1 MSNLLDMIPQLSSSI
16 ITNYQVEENLLYIVF
31 NNKMEQIEAL
41 SNNIHN
47 GWLPNVFNSSRNSS
61 VIKLALLYSDW
72 YQT

>member
-41 SNNIHN
+41 SNNIYN
-47 GWLPNVFNSSRNSS
+47 G
-61 VIKLALLYSDW
+61 
-72 YQT
+72 

>member
-47 GWLPNVFNSSRNSS
+47 G
-61 VIKLALLYSDW
+61 
-72 YQT
+72 